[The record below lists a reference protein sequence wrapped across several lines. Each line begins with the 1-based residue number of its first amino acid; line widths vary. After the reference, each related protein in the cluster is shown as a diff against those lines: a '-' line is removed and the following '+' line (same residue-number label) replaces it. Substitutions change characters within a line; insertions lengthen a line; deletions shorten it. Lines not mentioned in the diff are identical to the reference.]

1 MQDTELSEGKLGA
14 VLTSTFLHAPG
25 VGQKTEI
32 ALWRQGA
39 RTWADFLQDT
49 GRWDLTA
56 TRRASLEIEV
66 DRSVRA
72 LNAARFQYFARALP
86 VAERWR
92 AFSEFEQ
99 EAGYVDIE
107 TDGGMEAESI
117 TMVGLYA
124 FGEFRAFVKGEDLGS
139 FADAVE
145 RCSML
150 ITFYGTGFDIPMLQ
164 RAFPMLPFDQIHVD
178 LCPTLRRLGLRGGLK
193 SIERQLG
200 IVRSDET
207 EGLSGWDAVHLWR
220 RYLRGDNEA
229 LRLLIQYNR
238 EDCVNLERLM
248 RFAFRNLSQACLSA
262 MDPDEAEVGKVQR
275 LAAKGSDR

>member
-1 MQDTELSEGKLGA
+1 M
-14 VLTSTFLHAPG
+14 LTSTFLHAPG

-32 ALWRQGA
+32 GLWRQGA
-39 RTWADFLQDT
+39 RTWNDFMRDP

-66 DRSVRA
+66 DRSLHA
-72 LNAARFQYFARALP
+72 LDAGRFQYFARALP
-86 VAERWR
+86 AAELWR
-92 AFSEFEQ
+92 AFSEFEHGV
-99 EAGYVDIE
+99 GYLDIE
-107 TDGGMEAESI
+107 TDGGMEADSV

-124 FGEFRAFVKGEDLGS
+124 FGEFRAFVKGEDIGS

-150 ITFYGTGFDIPMLQ
+150 VTFYGTGFDIPMLQ

-200 IVRSDET
+200 IARSDET

-220 RYLRGDNEA
+220 RYLRGDDEA
-229 LRLLIQYNR
+229 LRLLIEYNR

-248 RFAFRNLSQACLSA
+248 HFAYRNLSQACLSA
-262 MDPDEAEVGKVQR
+262 MGGDGAEVGGPQR
-275 LAAKGSDR
+275 IVARGRDR